1 MFLANVVNLVN
12 VSQFQLFDE
21 SVSLIV
27 VISKLFRF
35 VQPHLVYHYI
45 VRISIWWSPYS
56 CLRILKMKALA
67 ITVIYKLSR
76 FVQPHSLPLYCTSYS
91 IWRSSIFLPS
101 HSKVVYLEQEKI
113 YLPES
118 ILTLIDDGVT
128 YPWSTHIALIFI
140 I

>member
-45 VRISIWWSPYS
+45 VRIVFDD
-56 CLRILKMKALA
+56 LHILAFA
-67 ITVIYKLSR
+67 
-76 FVQPHSLPLYCTSYS
+76 F
-91 IWRSSIFLPS
+91 
-101 HSKVVYLEQEKI
+101 
-113 YLPES
+113 
-118 ILTLIDDGVT
+118 
-128 YPWSTHIALIFI
+128 
-140 I
+140 